1 MTTSF
6 PRSIRP
12 RLAPGVALAGA
23 LLLLT
28 ATQASAQCAMCRD
41 SAAAAPTATREAL
54 NYAIIGLAFTPYGV
68 AAAAAW
74 ALSPAFRSRIRGG
87 LKRLRLSSR
96 EESA

>member
-1 MTTSF
+1 MT
-6 PRSIRP
+6 RP
-12 RLAPGVALAGA
+12 ILGGFWFACLAPIAMAG

-28 ATQASAQCAMCRD
+28 ASDASAQCAMCRD
-41 SAAAAPTATREAL
+41 AAASAPAATREAL

-74 ALSPAFRSRIRGG
+74 LLSPAFRSRVRGG
-87 LKRLRLSSR
+87 LRRLHLISR